1 MRDLVGRPTVQVPIQ
16 GLVNV
21 TVTTTRTSS
30 VSLPKPT
37 VTMRRDDL
45 YGRDR
50 DRTLSSRTPEDCL
63 T

>member
-21 TVTTTRTSS
+21 TTKRTRS
-30 VSLPKPT
+30 VSLPKST
-37 VTMRRDDL
+37 VTLRRDDL